1 MRPGRTAAPGHTRF
15 AATWAISSAI
25 IFLLML
31 GWALATPLGA
41 APDEPTQIVKAAA
54 VVRGELRGQPVAG
67 AQRAFRVVTVPEAF
81 ADVNV
86 AACFAGKEEVPAGCE
101 GKIPASGV
109 TVRATTYVGLYPPL
123 YYAIAGLPTLVWS
136 SGSAIYLMRALSAL
150 VAALLYGLTLALIA
164 RWSRAPLLV
173 SALGLALTPLIV
185 FLGGV
190 VNPST
195 LEIAAATATW
205 TAGLLLVLDH
215 ADQPPPGL
223 LAAFVVC
230 GSVLELVRG
239 LSLLWMALIV
249 LTLLAVAPKAFW
261 RLIRQRV
268 VQIGGAVMAVVAVV
282 AAAYVVVAGALSI
295 TSSGQPLPAHT
306 SKASALVLFA
316 KDNPTYARQAV
327 GIFGWLDTPS
337 PLLVFLLAGLAFLV
351 LFLLALATARPRQSL
366 VLLALMAVAFLVPAA
381 IVVPH
386 AVRTLTIDWQA
397 RDGLPLYVGIPLLA
411 GSIAGRR
418 RPLPPAVVRGM
429 TVGFVSVI
437 VVVQAVDYFWA
448 LRRYTVGT
456 YGGLDPFR
464 HVQGGWTPPVPVAVL
479 LAGFAV
485 VTLVYGWWL
494 VHVGDGIEHGNGPRP
509 GPSPSRQSAQGCLAP
524 PEPAGPGGRRL
535 PTEPG
540 GGEFLLGW
548 YRTT

>member
-1 MRPGRTAAPGHTRF
+1 MRPGRAAAPGHTRL
-15 AATWAISSAI
+15 AATWAISSTI

-67 AQRAFRVVTVPEAF
+67 AQKAFRTVTVPEAF
-81 ADVNV
+81 SDVNV
-86 AACFAGKEEVPAGCE
+86 AACFAGKEAVPAGCE
-101 GKIPASGV
+101 ATIPASGLS
-109 TVRATTYVGLYPPL
+109 VRATTYVGLYPPL
-123 YYAIAGLPTLVWS
+123 YYAVAGLPTLAWS

-150 VAALLYGLTLALIA
+150 VAAVLYGLTLAMMV

-173 SALGLALTPLIV
+173 SALGLSLTPLIV

-215 ADQPPPGL
+215 ADRPPAGL
-223 LAAFVVC
+223 VAAFAFC
-230 GSVLELVRG
+230 GCVLELVRG
-239 LSLLWMALIV
+239 LSIVWMALIV

-261 RLIRQRV
+261 RLIRQRM
-268 VQIGGAVMAVVAVV
+268 VQMAGALVALVAVV
-282 AAAYVVVAGALSI
+282 AAAYVVAVGALSI
-295 TSSGQPLPAHT
+295 TSSGQPIPAHT
-306 SKASALVLFA
+306 SKVSALILFA

-337 PLLVFLLAGLAFLV
+337 PLLVFLLAAVAFLV
-351 LFLLALATARPRQSL
+351 LILVALATARPRQSL
-366 VLLALMAVAFLVPAA
+366 VLLALMVVCFLVPAA

-418 RPLPPAVVRGM
+418 RPFRPAAVRGM
-429 TVGFVSVI
+429 TVAFVSVI
-437 VVVQAVDYFWA
+437 VVDQAVDYFWA

-464 HVQGGWTPPVPVAVL
+464 QVRGGWTPPVPVAVL

-494 VHVGDGIEHGNGPRP
+494 VHLGNGIAHGSGAGTGAELSDPV
-509 GPSPSRQSAQGCLAP
+509 GAGMP
-524 PEPAGPGGRRL
+524 PP
-535 PTEPG
+535 
-540 GGEFLLGW
+540 
-548 YRTT
+548 

>member
-1 MRPGRTAAPGHTRF
+1 MSPTTAGAPRATRF

-31 GWALATPLGA
+31 GWALSTPLGA

-67 AQRAFRVVTVPEAF
+67 AEKAFRTVTVPEAF
-81 ADVNV
+81 SDTNV
-86 AACFAGKEEVPAGCE
+86 AACFAGKEEVPAGCQ
-101 GKIPASGV
+101 GTISSSGLS
-109 TVRATTYVGLYPPL
+109 VRAMTYVGLYPPL

-136 SGSAIYLMRALSAL
+136 SGSAIYLIRALSAL
-150 VAALLYGLTLALIA
+150 VAALLYGLALAMMA

-173 SALGLALTPLIV
+173 SALGLALTPLVV

-195 LEIAAATATW
+195 LEIAAAAATW

-223 LAAFVVC
+223 LAAFAAC
-230 GSVLELVRG
+230 ACVLVLVRG

-249 LTLLAVAPKAFW
+249 VTLLAVQPKAFW
-261 RLIRQRV
+261 RLIRQPM
-268 VQIGGAVMAVVAVV
+268 VQVAGAVVALVALV

-306 SKASALVLFA
+306 STVSALVLFA

-351 LFLLALATARPRQSL
+351 FFLVALATARPRQSL
-366 VLLALMAVAFLVPAA
+366 VLLALVAVSFLVPAA
-381 IVVPH
+381 VVVPH
-386 AVRTLTIDWQA
+386 AVRTLSIDWQA
-397 RDGLPLYVGIPLLA
+397 RDGLPLYVGLPLLA
-411 GSIAGRR
+411 GAIAGRR
-418 RPLPPAVVRGM
+418 LPLRPAALRGL
-429 TVGFVSVI
+429 TIAFVSVI
-437 VVVQAVDYFWA
+437 VVNQVVDYFWA

-456 YGGLDPFR
+456 FGGLDIFR

-479 LAGFAV
+479 LGGFV
-485 VTLVYGWWL
+485 VVALAYGWWL
-494 VHVGDGIEHGNGPRP
+494 IHLGMGIEPGSGSGPRA
-509 GPSPSRQSAQGCLAP
+509 GAP
-524 PEPAGPGGRRL
+524 TAGDAG
-535 PTEPG
+535 
-540 GGEFLLGW
+540 
-548 YRTT
+548 